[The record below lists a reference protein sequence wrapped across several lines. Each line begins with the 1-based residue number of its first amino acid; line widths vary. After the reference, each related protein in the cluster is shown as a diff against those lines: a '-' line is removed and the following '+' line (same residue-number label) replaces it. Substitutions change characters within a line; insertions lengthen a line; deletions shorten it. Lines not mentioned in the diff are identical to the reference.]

1 MKWIHDSHTYH
12 QESVTSGFRDVR
24 GMKRKNCS
32 QQTYH
37 DSEPTV
43 AYLQCVETHN
53 TEYPRSHAGNC
64 EPIGAIARKVPR
76 ADEHDTADI

>member
-1 MKWIHDSHTYH
+1 MTHIHIMWKGSPLAS
-12 QESVTSGFRDVR
+12 EMLE
-24 GMKRKNCS
+24 GMKRKKSS

-43 AYLQCVETHN
+43 AYLQCVVTHN

-76 ADEHDTADI
+76 GEEHDTADL